1 MEEEEPGWY
10 REIKVTDGYIPNRL
24 LNHTKK
30 NTLRKYFITLL
41 HLKSRVSKHFINLYI
56 GQKAGLRI
64 KIKKQG

>member
-24 LNHTKK
+24 LNHKK

-56 GQKAGLRI
+56 GQKGGLRI
-64 KIKKQG
+64 KIQKQG